1 MLETA
6 FFYFVLCERL
16 FSYRMLLLEINM
28 DRFFSLQAQE
38 YLGEEVEPPRRFAS
52 VGSRLFLYIPQD
64 KEGYGS
70 ETSHEENVVFIF
82 EESSAFRY
90 NPLCALNIGKS
101 NNLLEKSLVKRKN
114 VSL

>member
-1 MLETA
+1 ML
-6 FFYFVLCERL
+6 FLVIYNDRSF
-16 FSYRMLLLEINM
+16 LLQVQ
-28 DRFFSLQAQE
+28 D

-82 EESSAFRY
+82 EESSTFRS
-90 NPLCALNIGKS
+90 NPLCTFNIDKS
-101 NNLLEKSLVKRKN
+101 NNLLEKSLSKK
-114 VSL
+114 